1 MILED
6 FSLCSVTKMKADFL
20 STVTRRQGCLT
31 FAMKKRP
38 TSGDVTFI
46 RTSHVDVDVNA
57 SNFKDMMVLV
67 VSIIFPFTLYKHIL
81 NNTEV

>member
-6 FSLCSVTKMKADFL
+6 CTLCSVTKMKADFL

-46 RTSHVDVDVNA
+46 RTLHVDVDVNA
-57 SNFKDMMVLV
+57 SNFNDVMVLV
-67 VSIIFPFTLYKHIL
+67 VSNIFPLYFY
-81 NNTEV
+81 